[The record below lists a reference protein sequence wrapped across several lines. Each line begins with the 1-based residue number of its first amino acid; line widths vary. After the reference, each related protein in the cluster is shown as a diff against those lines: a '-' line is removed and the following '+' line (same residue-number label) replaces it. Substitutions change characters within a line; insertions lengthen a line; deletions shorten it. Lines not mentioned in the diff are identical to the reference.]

1 MKTVLFI
8 LWVCAFKLLF
18 VGCLLRANES
28 FFLKKI
34 VAIQLTG
41 LQSIYY
47 WKWYYFSCIT
57 VFKMDVGFH
66 SVQLQFVHS
75 KDNKTTNRE
84 KNILQ
89 GTKALNDSIS
99 WKIYFTFH
107 LREMSR
113 TYDCVVLC
121 ILHRIIMVT
130 SDRCIN

>member
-1 MKTVLFI
+1 MVLFI

-75 KDNKTTNRE
+75 KDNKIVNRE
-84 KNILQ
+84 KNIHE
-89 GTKALNDSIS
+89 GKTALHDLIS
-99 WKIYFTFH
+99 WKIDFTFH

-113 TYDCVVLC
+113 TYNCVFLYK
-121 ILHRIIMVT
+121 LHRIENI
-130 SDRCIN
+130 DRCIN

>member
-1 MKTVLFI
+1 MVLFI

-75 KDNKTTNRE
+75 KDNKIVNRE
-84 KNILQ
+84 KNIYEGKNSYLGQ
-89 GTKALNDSIS
+89 DVIS
-99 WKIYFTFH
+99 WTIYFTFH
-107 LREMSR
+107 FCEISR
-113 TYDCVVLC
+113 TYDCVFVYK
-121 ILHRIIMVT
+121 LHRIVRT
-130 SDRCIN
+130 NRCIN

>member
-1 MKTVLFI
+1 MVLFI

-75 KDNKTTNRE
+75 KDNKIVNRE
-84 KNILQ
+84 KNIYEGKNSYLGQ
-89 GTKALNDSIS
+89 DVIS
-99 WKIYFTFH
+99 WTIYFTFH
-107 LREMSR
+107 FCEISR
-113 TYDCVVLC
+113 KYDCVFVC
-121 ILHRIIMVT
+121 KIHRI
-130 SDRCIN
+130 DRTDQCIN

>member
-1 MKTVLFI
+1 MVLFI

-66 SVQLQFVHS
+66 SVQLQFVHY
-75 KDNKTTNRE
+75 KDNKKANQE
-84 KNILQ
+84 KNIYEGKNSSLGQ
-89 GTKALNDSIS
+89 DVIS
-99 WKIYFTFH
+99 WTIYFTFH
-107 LREMSR
+107 FCEISS
-113 TYDCVVLC
+113 TYDCVFVC
-121 ILHRIIMVT
+121 KIHRMTDV
-130 SDRCIN
+130 